1 MTEKEMVK
9 LNNEKRKLLTA
20 ENEAAYGD
28 MLIYLRLTNVPQK
41 QMEELLLEILDHLL
55 EAQEYGKNA
64 HDIFGEDLKAY
75 CDELIN
81 SSEHQ
86 NSFQQAAVIGFAVSL
101 LLAIQIGFDTLTT
114 LIQKLFSD
122 TNTSRIPFSIPG
134 TIVSATVLTIGA
146 FITFSLFRRF
156 SFTILVSWKQKA
168 LLLLSVFLPFV
179 LSVVANVFF
188 KTRPYLFYNF
198 SIWQGALITISFYI
212 LYKFLYKTSKFLTA
226 L

>member
-1 MTEKEMVK
+1 MMTEKEMVK
-9 LNNEKRKLLTA
+9 LNNEKRKLLTP

-28 MLIYLRLTNVPQK
+28 MLIYLRLTSVPQK

-55 EAQEYGKNA
+55 EAQTDGNTA

-101 LLAIQIGFDTLTT
+101 LLAVQIGYDTFTT
-114 LIQKLFSD
+114 LMQKLFSS
-122 TNTSRIPFSIPG
+122 TNTSGIPFSIPG
-134 TIVSATVLTIGA
+134 TILSAIVLTIGA

-168 LLLLSVFLPFV
+168 LLLLSVFIPFV
-179 LSVVANVFF
+179 LSVFANVFF
-188 KTRPYLFYNF
+188 KTQPYLFYNL
-198 SIWQGALITISFYI
+198 SILQGSLITLSFYI
-212 LYKFLYKTSKFLTA
+212 LYKFLYKTSNF
-226 L
+226 

>member
-1 MTEKEMVK
+1 MTEKEMVQ
-9 LNNEKRKLLTA
+9 LNNKKRKLLTP

-28 MLIYLRLTNVPQK
+28 MLIYLRLTSVPQK
-41 QMEELLLEILDHLL
+41 QMEELLLEILDHLV
-55 EAQEYGKNA
+55 EAQEDGKTA

-101 LLAIQIGFDTLTT
+101 LLAVQIGYDTFTT
-114 LIQKLFSD
+114 LMQKLFSN
-122 TNTSRIPFSIPG
+122 TNTSGIPFSIPG
-134 TIVSATVLTIGA
+134 TILSAIVLTIGA

-168 LLLLSVFLPFV
+168 LLLLSVFIPFV
-179 LSVVANVFF
+179 LSVFANVFF
-188 KTRPYLFYNF
+188 KTKPYLFYNL
-198 SIWQGALITISFYI
+198 SILQGALITLSFYI
-212 LYKFLYKTSKFLTA
+212 LYKFLYKTSKF
-226 L
+226 

>member
-9 LNNEKRKLLTA
+9 LNNEKRKLLTP

-28 MLIYLRLTNVPQK
+28 MLIYLRFTSFPQK

-55 EAQEYGKNA
+55 EAQEDDKNA

-86 NSFQQAAVIGFAVSL
+86 NLFQQAAVIGFAVSL
-101 LLAIQIGFDTLTT
+101 LLAIQIGYDTFTT
-114 LIQKLFSD
+114 LMQKLFTD
-122 TNTSRIPFSIPG
+122 TNHLGIPFSIPG
-134 TIVSATVLTIGA
+134 TILSAIVLTIGS

-156 SFTILVSWKQKA
+156 SFTILVSWHQKV
-168 LLLLSVFLPFV
+168 LLILSAFIPFV
-179 LSVVANVFF
+179 LSIFSNVFF
-188 KTRPYLFYNF
+188 KTQPYLFYNL
-198 SIWQGALITISFYI
+198 SI
-212 LYKFLYKTSKFLTA
+212 
-226 L
+226 

>member
-1 MTEKEMVK
+1 MTEKEMVQ
-9 LNNEKRKLLTA
+9 LNNKKRKLLTP

-28 MLIYLRLTNVPQK
+28 MLIYLRLTSVPQK

-55 EAQEYGKNA
+55 EAQEDGKTA

-101 LLAIQIGFDTLTT
+101 LLAVQIGYDTFTT
-114 LIQKLFSD
+114 LMQKLFSN
-122 TNTSRIPFSIPG
+122 TNTSGIPFSIPG
-134 TIVSATVLTIGA
+134 TILSAIVLTIGA

-168 LLLLSVFLPFV
+168 LLLLSVFIPFV
-179 LSVVANVFF
+179 LSVFANVFF
-188 KTRPYLFYNF
+188 KTKPYLFYNL
-198 SIWQGALITISFYI
+198 SILQGALITLSFYI
-212 LYKFLYKTSKFLTA
+212 LYKFLYKKSNF
-226 L
+226 

>member
-1 MTEKEMVK
+1 MTEKEMVQ
-9 LNNEKRKLLTA
+9 LNNKKRKLLTP

-28 MLIYLRLTNVPQK
+28 MLIYLRLTSVPQK

-55 EAQEYGKNA
+55 EAQEDGKTA

-101 LLAIQIGFDTLTT
+101 LLAVQIGYDTFTT
-114 LIQKLFSD
+114 LMQKLFSN
-122 TNTSRIPFSIPG
+122 TNTSGIPFSIPG
-134 TIVSATVLTIGA
+134 TILSAIVLTIGA

-168 LLLLSVFLPFV
+168 LLLLSVFIPFV
-179 LSVVANVFF
+179 LSVFANVFF
-188 KTRPYLFYNF
+188 KTKPYLFYNL
-198 SIWQGALITISFYI
+198 SILQGALITLSFYI
-212 LYKFLYKTSKFLTA
+212 LYKFLYKTSKF
-226 L
+226 

>member
-9 LNNEKRKLLTA
+9 LNNEKRKLLTP

-28 MLIYLRLTNVPQK
+28 MLIYLRFTSVPQK

-55 EAQEYGKNA
+55 EAQEDDKNA

-86 NSFQQAAVIGFAVSL
+86 NFFQQTAVIGFAVSL
-101 LLAIQIGFDTLTT
+101 LLAIQIGYDTFTT
-114 LIQKLFSD
+114 LMQKLFTD
-122 TNTSRIPFSIPG
+122 TNHSGIPFSIPG
-134 TIVSATVLTIGA
+134 TILSAIVLTIGS

-156 SFTILVSWKQKA
+156 SFTILVSWHQKV
-168 LLLLSVFLPFV
+168 LLILSAFIPFV
-179 LSVVANVFF
+179 LSIFSNVFF
-188 KTRPYLFYNF
+188 KTQPYLFYNL
-198 SIWQGALITISFYI
+198 SIWQGALITLSFYI
-212 LYKFLYKTSKFLTA
+212 LYKILYKTSKF
-226 L
+226 

>member
-1 MTEKEMVK
+1 MTEKEMVQ
-9 LNNEKRKLLTA
+9 LNNKKRKLLTP

-28 MLIYLRLTNVPQK
+28 MLIYLRLTSVPQK

-55 EAQEYGKNA
+55 EAQEDGKTA

-86 NSFQQAAVIGFAVSL
+86 NSFQQAAVIGFVVSL
-101 LLAIQIGFDTLTT
+101 LLAVQIGYDTFTT
-114 LIQKLFSD
+114 LMQKLFSN
-122 TNTSRIPFSIPG
+122 TNTSGIPFSIPG
-134 TIVSATVLTIGA
+134 TILSAIVLTIGA

-168 LLLLSVFLPFV
+168 LLLLSVFIPFV
-179 LSVVANVFF
+179 LSVFANVFF
-188 KTRPYLFYNF
+188 KTKPYLFYNL
-198 SIWQGALITISFYI
+198 SILQGALITLSFYI
-212 LYKFLYKTSKFLTA
+212 LYKFLYKTSKF
-226 L
+226 

>member
-9 LNNEKRKLLTA
+9 LNNEKRNLLTA

-168 LLLLSVFLPFV
+168 LLLLSVFIPFV
-179 LSVVANVFF
+179 LSVFANVFF
-188 KTRPYLFYNF
+188 KTRPYLFYNL

-212 LYKFLYKTSKFLTA
+212 LYKFLYKTSKF
-226 L
+226 

>member
-9 LNNEKRKLLTA
+9 LNNEKRNLLTA
-20 ENEAAYGD
+20 ENEATYGD

-168 LLLLSVFLPFV
+168 LLLLSVFIPFV
-179 LSVVANVFF
+179 LSVFANVFF
-188 KTRPYLFYNF
+188 KTRPYLFYNL

-212 LYKFLYKTSKFLTA
+212 LYKFLYKTSKF
-226 L
+226 

>member
-1 MTEKEMVK
+1 MMTEKEMVK
-9 LNNEKRKLLTA
+9 LNNEKRNLLTA
-20 ENEAAYGD
+20 ENEATYGD

-168 LLLLSVFLPFV
+168 LLLLSVFIPFV
-179 LSVVANVFF
+179 LSVFANVFF
-188 KTRPYLFYNF
+188 KTRPYLFYNL

-212 LYKFLYKTSKFLTA
+212 LYKFLYKTSKF
-226 L
+226 

>member
-1 MTEKEMVK
+1 MTEKEMVQ
-9 LNNEKRKLLTA
+9 LNNKKRKLLTP

-28 MLIYLRLTNVPQK
+28 MLIYLRLTSVPQK

-55 EAQEYGKNA
+55 EAQEDGKTA

-101 LLAIQIGFDTLTT
+101 LLAVQIGYDTFTT
-114 LIQKLFSD
+114 LMQKLFSN
-122 TNTSRIPFSIPG
+122 TNTSGIPFSIPG
-134 TIVSATVLTIGA
+134 TILSAIVLTIGA

-168 LLLLSVFLPFV
+168 LLLLSVFIPFV
-179 LSVVANVFF
+179 LSVFANVFF
-188 KTRPYLFYNF
+188 KTQPYLFYNL
-198 SIWQGALITISFYI
+198 SILQGALVTLSFYI
-212 LYKFLYKTSKFLTA
+212 LYKFLYKKSNF
-226 L
+226 

>member
-1 MTEKEMVK
+1 MTEKEMVQ
-9 LNNEKRKLLTA
+9 LNNKKRKLLTP

-28 MLIYLRLTNVPQK
+28 MLIYLRLTSVPQK

-55 EAQEYGKNA
+55 EAQEDGKTA

-101 LLAIQIGFDTLTT
+101 LLAVQIGYDTFTT
-114 LIQKLFSD
+114 LMQKLFSN
-122 TNTSRIPFSIPG
+122 TNTSGIPFSIPG
-134 TIVSATVLTIGA
+134 TILSAIVLTIGA

-168 LLLLSVFLPFV
+168 LLLLSVFIPFV
-179 LSVVANVFF
+179 LSVFANVFF
-188 KTRPYLFYNF
+188 KTKPYLFYNL
-198 SIWQGALITISFYI
+198 SILQGALITLSFYI
-212 LYKFLYKTSKFLTA
+212 LYTFLYTT
-226 L
+226 

>member
-1 MTEKEMVK
+1 MTEKEMVQ

-28 MLIYLRLTNVPQK
+28 MLIYLRLTSVPQK

-55 EAQEYGKNA
+55 EAQEDGKTA

-75 CDELIN
+75 CDELIK

-101 LLAIQIGFDTLTT
+101 LLSVQIGYDTFTT
-114 LIQKLFSD
+114 LIQKLFSN
-122 TNTSRIPFSIPG
+122 TNTSGIPFSIPG
-134 TIVSATVLTIGA
+134 TILSAIVLTIGA
-146 FITFSLFRRF
+146 VITFSLFRRF

-168 LLLLSVFLPFV
+168 LLLISVFIPFILSVF
-179 LSVVANVFF
+179 ANVFF
-188 KTRPYLFYNF
+188 KTQPYLFYNL
-198 SIWQGALITISFYI
+198 SILQGTLVTLSFYI
-212 LYKFLYKTSKFLTA
+212 LYKFLYKTSNF
-226 L
+226 

>member
-9 LNNEKRKLLTA
+9 LNNEKRKLLTN

-28 MLIYLRLTNVPQK
+28 MLIYLRLTSVPQK

-55 EAQEYGKNA
+55 EAQGDGKNA
-64 HDIFGEDLKAY
+64 HDIFGEDLKTY

-86 NSFQQAAVIGFAVSL
+86 SSFQQAAVIGFAVSL
-101 LLAIQIGFDTLTT
+101 LLAVQIGYDTFTT
-114 LIQKLFSD
+114 LMQKLFSN
-122 TNTSRIPFSIPG
+122 TNTSGIPFSIPG
-134 TIVSATVLTIGA
+134 TILSAIVLTIGA

-168 LLLLSVFLPFV
+168 LLLLSVFIPFV
-179 LSVVANVFF
+179 LSVFANVFF
-188 KTRPYLFYNF
+188 KTQPYFFYNL
-198 SIWQGALITISFYI
+198 SILQGTLVTLSFYI
-212 LYKFLYKTSKFLTA
+212 LYKFLYKSSKF
-226 L
+226 

>member
-1 MTEKEMVK
+1 MTEKEMVQ
-9 LNNEKRKLLTA
+9 LNNKKRKLLTP

-28 MLIYLRLTNVPQK
+28 MLIYLRLTSVPQK

-55 EAQEYGKNA
+55 EAQEDGKTA

-101 LLAIQIGFDTLTT
+101 LLAVQIGYDTFTT
-114 LIQKLFSD
+114 LMQKLFSN
-122 TNTSRIPFSIPG
+122 TNTSGIPFSIPG
-134 TIVSATVLTIGA
+134 TILSAIVLTIGA

-168 LLLLSVFLPFV
+168 LLLLSVFIPFV
-179 LSVVANVFF
+179 LSVFANVFF
-188 KTRPYLFYNF
+188 KTKPYLFYNL
-198 SIWQGALITISFYI
+198 SILQGALITLSFYI
-212 LYKFLYKTSKFLTA
+212 LYKFLYKT
-226 L
+226 

>member
-9 LNNEKRKLLTA
+9 LNNKKRKLLTP

-28 MLIYLRLTNVPQK
+28 MLIYLRFTSVPQK

-55 EAQEYGKNA
+55 EAQENGKNA
-64 HDIFGEDLKAY
+64 HDIFGEDLKSY

-101 LLAIQIGFDTLTT
+101 LLTIQIGYDTFTT
-114 LIQKLFSD
+114 LIQKLF
-122 TNTSRIPFSIPG
+122 TNTNHSGIPFSIPG
-134 TIVSATVLTIGA
+134 TILSAIVLTLGA

-156 SFTILVSWKQKA
+156 SFTILVSWKQKV
-168 LLLLSVFLPFV
+168 LLLLSVFIPFV
-179 LSVVANVFF
+179 LSVFSNVFF
-188 KTRPYLFYNF
+188 KTQPYLFYNL
-198 SIWQGALITISFYI
+198 SIWQGTLVTLSFYI
-212 LYKFLYKTSKFLTA
+212 LYKFLYKTSKF
-226 L
+226 

>member
-1 MTEKEMVK
+1 MTEKEMVQ
-9 LNNEKRKLLTA
+9 LNNKKRKLLTP

-28 MLIYLRLTNVPQK
+28 MLIYLRLTSVPQK

-55 EAQEYGKNA
+55 EAQEDGKTA
-64 HDIFGEDLKAY
+64 HNIFGEDLKAY

-101 LLAIQIGFDTLTT
+101 LLAVQIGYDTFTT
-114 LIQKLFSD
+114 LMQKLFSN
-122 TNTSRIPFSIPG
+122 TNTSGIPFSIPG
-134 TIVSATVLTIGA
+134 TILSAIVLTIGA

-168 LLLLSVFLPFV
+168 LLLLSVFIPFV
-179 LSVVANVFF
+179 LSVFANVFF
-188 KTRPYLFYNF
+188 KTKPYLFYNL
-198 SIWQGALITISFYI
+198 SILQGALITLSFYI
-212 LYKFLYKTSKFLTA
+212 LYKFLYKTSKF
-226 L
+226 

>member
-1 MTEKEMVK
+1 MTEKEMVQ
-9 LNNEKRKLLTA
+9 LNNKKRKLLTP

-28 MLIYLRLTNVPQK
+28 MLIYLRLTSVPQK

-55 EAQEYGKNA
+55 EAQEDGKTA

-101 LLAIQIGFDTLTT
+101 LLAVQIGYDTFTT
-114 LIQKLFSD
+114 LMQKLFSN
-122 TNTSRIPFSIPG
+122 TNTSGIPFSIPG
-134 TIVSATVLTIGA
+134 TILSAIVLTIGA
-146 FITFSLFRRF
+146 FITFSLFRRL

-168 LLLLSVFLPFV
+168 LLLLSVFIPFV
-179 LSVVANVFF
+179 LSVFANVFF
-188 KTRPYLFYNF
+188 KTKPYLFYNL
-198 SIWQGALITISFYI
+198 SILQGALITLSFYI
-212 LYKFLYKTSKFLTA
+212 LYKFLYKTSKF
-226 L
+226 

>member
-1 MTEKEMVK
+1 MTEKEMVQ
-9 LNNEKRKLLTA
+9 LNNKKRKLLTP

-28 MLIYLRLTNVPQK
+28 MLIYLRLTSVPQK

-55 EAQEYGKNA
+55 EAQEDGKTA

-101 LLAIQIGFDTLTT
+101 LLAVQIGYDTFTT
-114 LIQKLFSD
+114 LMQKLFSN

-134 TIVSATVLTIGA
+134 TILSAIVLTIGA

-168 LLLLSVFLPFV
+168 LLLLSVFIPFV
-179 LSVVANVFF
+179 LSVFANVFF
-188 KTRPYLFYNF
+188 KTKPYLFYNL
-198 SIWQGALITISFYI
+198 SILQGALITLSFYI
-212 LYKFLYKTSKFLTA
+212 LYKFLYKTSKF
-226 L
+226 

>member
-9 LNNEKRKLLTA
+9 LNNEKRKLLTP
-20 ENEAAYGD
+20 ENEAAYVD
-28 MLIYLRLTNVPQK
+28 MLIYLRFTSVPQK

-55 EAQEYGKNA
+55 EAQEDDKNA

-101 LLAIQIGFDTLTT
+101 LLAIQIGYDTFTT
-114 LIQKLFSD
+114 LMQKLFTD
-122 TNTSRIPFSIPG
+122 TNHLGIPFSIPG
-134 TIVSATVLTIGA
+134 TILSAIVLTIGS

-156 SFTILVSWKQKA
+156 SFTILVSWQQKV
-168 LLLLSVFLPFV
+168 LLILSVFIPFV
-179 LSVVANVFF
+179 LSVFSNVFF
-188 KTRPYLFYNF
+188 KTQPYLFYNL
-198 SIWQGALITISFYI
+198 SIWQGALITLSFYI
-212 LYKFLYKTSKFLTA
+212 LYKFLYKTSKF
-226 L
+226 

>member
-9 LNNEKRKLLTA
+9 LNNEKRKLLTP
-20 ENEAAYGD
+20 ENEAAYVD
-28 MLIYLRLTNVPQK
+28 MLIYLRFTSVPQK

-55 EAQEYGKNA
+55 EAQEDDKNA

-101 LLAIQIGFDTLTT
+101 LLAIQIGYDTFTT
-114 LIQKLFSD
+114 LMQKLFTD
-122 TNTSRIPFSIPG
+122 TNHLGIPFSIPG
-134 TIVSATVLTIGA
+134 TILSAIVLTIGS

-156 SFTILVSWKQKA
+156 SFTILVSWQQKV
-168 LLLLSVFLPFV
+168 LLILSVFIPFV
-179 LSVVANVFF
+179 LSVFSNVFF
-188 KTRPYLFYNF
+188 KTQPYLFYNL
-198 SIWQGALITISFYI
+198 SIWQGALITLSFYI
-212 LYKFLYKTSKFLTA
+212 LYKILYKTSKF
-226 L
+226 